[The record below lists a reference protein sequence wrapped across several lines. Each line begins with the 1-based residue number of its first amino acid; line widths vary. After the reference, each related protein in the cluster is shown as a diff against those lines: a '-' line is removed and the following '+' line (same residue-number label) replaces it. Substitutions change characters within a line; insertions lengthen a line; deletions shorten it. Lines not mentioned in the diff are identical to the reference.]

1 MLVKFLKRFSMRKKL
16 RIKFLMMDLPSRILV
31 KFLERFPMRKKLCFE
46 FLMMDW
52 PSGMLVEFLK
62 QFSMRKSCISS
73 FWWWMDLPSGILVEF
88 LKWFSTR
95 KSRASIFA
103 LVLWSYLYDTDRL
116 KKGQKITSKEA
127 LRTLN
132 DTKNHRFYENEKKP
146 FITGERK
153 AWKSDLQLC
162 YFI

>member
-1 MLVKFLKRFSMRKKL
+1 MDLPSGILVKFLKRFSTRKSWASSFWWWIYL
-16 RIKFLMMDLPSRILV
+16 LEFWSNVWSDFLPEKSSASSFWWWIYSLWDLPSGL
-31 KFLERFPMRKKLCFE
+31 
-46 FLMMDW
+46 
-52 PSGMLVEFLK
+52 LVEFLK
-62 QFSMRKSCISS
+62 QFFYEKKVAHPVFDDGFTFWS
-73 FWWWMDLPSGILVEF
+73 FGQF

-132 DTKNHRFYENEKKP
+132 DTKNHRFYGNEKKP
-146 FITGERK
+146 ETHWGGP
-153 AWKSDLQLC
+153 L
-162 YFI
+162 